1 MTRTIAKP
9 KRSLSKHRSPA
20 TVWSQ
25 GGAPRRPTHAVS
37 LFHRIGLG
45 AAGVC
50 SVVLAIIGIILPG
63 LPTTP
68 FLLLAAWCFQRSSP
82 RFESLL
88 LTSPI
93 SGPIIKDWNQHRG
106 IRLSVRRTAV
116 VSVVAVTLLSC
127 LTHTI
132 RAELKAVILLFATA
146 GLLVLWRIPVLNA
159 APKRASAL
167 GRFHGSQGND
177 RLVGDKG
184 NDVLQGGRG
193 DDILLGGKG
202 VDELFGGKGLDWLDG
217 GRGND
222 LIDGRRDRW
231 WLKRVRDFVGVVYR

>member
-1 MTRTIAKP
+1 MTKTIAKP
-9 KRSLSKHRSPA
+9 KQSLIKRGSPA
-20 TVWSQ
+20 TSCSQ
-25 GGAPRRPTHAVS
+25 GSDLSPPTHTVR
-37 LFHRIGLG
+37 LFQRIGLWV
-45 AAGVC
+45 AGVC

-93 SGPIIKDWNQHRG
+93 SGPIIKDWYQHRG

-127 LTHTI
+127 LTHSI

-146 GLLVLWRIPVLNA
+146 GLLVLLKVPVLKA

-167 GRFHGSQGND
+167 RRFHPGTESSNCPHETASDSSSG
-177 RLVGDKG
+177 RLGHSKFH
-184 NDVLQGGRG
+184 GRG
-193 DDILLGGKG
+193 W
-202 VDELFGGKGLDWLDG
+202 V
-217 GRGND
+217 
-222 LIDGRRDRW
+222 
-231 WLKRVRDFVGVVYR
+231 